1 MGTFI
6 DRTLET
12 FELMTVAITE
22 LRQRVEALEGVN
34 ADRAAQKA
42 PRSPLTKDLPEVD
55 RSHDVV
61 IGARVDPRDSG
72 L

>member
-1 MGTFI
+1 MGAFI
-6 DRTLET
+6 DRTIEI
-12 FELMTVAITE
+12 FELMAAAIAE
-22 LRQRVEALEGVN
+22 LRQRVEALEQ
-34 ADRAAQKA
+34 AR
-42 PRSPLTKDLPEVD
+42 PLTELPEVD